1 MLGVAPRSS
10 RIILKV
16 PVSSGRSE
24 NTRHTSPELMT
35 GMSLPKRAVNDN
47 TAWPAVDTPGG
58 GATGGATT
66 MEGCGN
72 GAARL
77 GVAAGSGSTP
87 DRRAAQGSWPAPKAP
102 GPIPEAPA
110 ARDQ

>member
-47 TAWPAVDTPGG
+47 TAWPAGDTPGG
-58 GATGGATT
+58 GATGGPTA
-66 MEGCGN
+66 MEGCVN
-72 GAARL
+72 GAGSRGIDAGPEGGARIM
-77 GVAAGSGSTP
+77 AGAEDSGT
-87 DRRAAQGSWPAPKAP
+87 DTGGTG
-102 GPIPEAPA
+102 GP
-110 ARDQ
+110 

>member
-47 TAWPAVDTPGG
+47 TARPGRETPGG
-58 GATGGATT
+58 GATGGATA
-66 MEGCGN
+66 MEGCVN
-72 GAARL
+72 GAGRL
-77 GVAAGSGSTP
+77 GIDAGPEGGARFIAGGERSW
-87 DRRAAQGSWPAPKAP
+87 AQTRGHGRP
-102 GPIPEAPA
+102 
-110 ARDQ
+110 